1 MELLEVVETV
11 PEVIPNPWT
20 EERVLELFQ
29 YLSDF
34 RTLLAWIFFMLL
46 LIYVTSILYTVLCK
60 ILFK

>member
-11 PEVIPNPWT
+11 EVIPNPWT